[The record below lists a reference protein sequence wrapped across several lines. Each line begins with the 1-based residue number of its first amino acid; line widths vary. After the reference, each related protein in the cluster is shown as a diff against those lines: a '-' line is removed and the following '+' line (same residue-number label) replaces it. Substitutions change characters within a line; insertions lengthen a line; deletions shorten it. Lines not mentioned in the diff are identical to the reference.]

1 MTTANAPAVNSITSP
16 PSTQQP
22 NPQSPLLSA
31 STSNLS
37 LPITLPPLSN
47 LQNSQNLQ
55 QACLNKIAS
64 LNKIQSPPNS
74 TYPKQIPY
82 EVGDKP
88 ISMNYSSNQRQIHS
102 SQDDIKRNIPLSPQV
117 QQDHHLLQLPSRQL
131 LPSVQPMVQ
140 NVRSYPAN
148 NSKIFDYCEKIKEEF
163 SVLEYKVENNSREK
177 SELHLQYA
185 KHWEMAYQ
193 LNAEVHKQVDI
204 NNRYQAIINQLLPM
218 LTPNVQAGV
227 RQDMESIKSITD
239 STLPPPPQAPVLL
252 NDMREERITPPN
264 GVVRG
269 QLIEE
274 LDAKN
279 RGRGRPSK
287 VRMEAYKEELMHPQ
301 NSKRSRLDNEVM
313 ENSLSPRFPAQD
325 SMLLSQQ
332 FQNQNLATQHLN
344 TPPFI
349 SRRGSVPQIPP
360 PRSPTSV
367 SLPSVPRGLTLLNPD
382 SVKSATPKG
391 VQLIATLPHGEVVC
405 ALALSHPFHYVY
417 TGGRG
422 IVKIWD
428 VSNMNE
434 NRKGIN
440 VGSLDCLDNYIRAI
454 HITRDSK
461 TMIVGG
467 EARFIVICDISSGN
481 PTITGNLQT
490 PNQLTY
496 ALCTSK
502 DSSVCFSCCS
512 DGSINMW
519 DLHTLQLVKT
529 FDGHG
534 DSVTCCCLTPDG
546 QKLITGSLDK
556 TVRVWDITEGT
567 EHCQYTFN
575 SQIFSLGV
583 CPMEPIIAA
592 GLETSAVD
600 VRFLSNF
607 DMNRT
612 LRLHDSCV
620 LGLKYSP
627 NGSWFVT
634 SGKDHKWI
642 AWKSLTCETLFQ
654 QLENSSIL
662 SCDISRDGKYIVTGY
677 F

>member
-1 MTTANAPAVNSITSP
+1 MGANPPAPNTTQQLNSP
-16 PSTQQP
+16 PSNQQP
-22 NPQSPLLSA
+22 LPQSP
-31 STSNLS
+31 STKPNQQ
-37 LPITLPPLSN
+37 PITLPPLSN
-47 LQNSQNLQ
+47 LQSNPQNIQ
-55 QACLNKIAS
+55 QSS
-64 LNKIQSPPNS
+64 LTKIQSPPISNY
-74 TYPKQIPY
+74 TQNPY
-82 EVGDKP
+82 EHPDKP
-88 ISMNYSSNQRQIHS
+88 INPTLLQQNHS
-102 SQDDIKRNIPLSPQV
+102 LNNEDQLSIKRSIPLSPQV
-117 QQDHHLLQLPSRQL
+117 HHNDHHISVQYPSRQL
-131 LPSVQPMVQ
+131 PPTSMVQ
-140 NVRSYPAN
+140 NLRSNYPSST
-148 NSKIFDYCEKIKEEF
+148 SKYLTYEYCEKIKEEF
-163 SVLEYKVENNSREK
+163 QHVEFKLENHYREK
-177 SELHLQYA
+177 SELHTQYA

-239 STLPPPPQAPVLL
+239 STLPPPPQAPLLL
-252 NDMREERITPPN
+252 NDYRDDRISPPN
-264 GVVRG
+264 VPTRG
-269 QLIEE
+269 QLMDD
-274 LDAKN
+274 LDAKS

-287 VRMEAYKEELMHPQ
+287 VRIDAYKEEAIHPQ
-301 NSKRSRLDNEVM
+301 NNKRLRVENEM
-313 ENSLSPRFPAQD
+313 ENPLSPRFIPQD
-325 SMLLSQQ
+325 NMVPPPQ
-332 FQNQNLATQHLN
+332 FQNPNLAVQHSN
-344 TPPFI
+344 NSPFI
-349 SRRGSVPQIPP
+349 PRRGSVSQIPP
-360 PRSPTSV
+360 PRSPSAS
-367 SLPSVPRGLTLLNPD
+367 SLSTVPRGLTLLNPE
-382 SVKSATPKG
+382 SGKNAVPRG
-391 VQLIATLPHGEVVC
+391 VNLVATLPHGEVVC
-405 ALALSHPFHYVY
+405 ALALSHPFQYVY

-428 VSNMNE
+428 VSNLSD

-454 HITRDSK
+454 HISRDSK

-467 EARFIVICDISSGN
+467 ESRSIVVCDISSVN
-481 PTITGNLQT
+481 PTITGRLQT

-502 DSSVCFSCCS
+502 DSKVCFSCCS
-512 DGSINMW
+512 DGTINMW
-519 DLHTLQLVKT
+519 DLRTLQLKKT
-529 FDGHG
+529 FEGHG

-556 TVRVWDITEGT
+556 TVRVWDIKEGT

-592 GLETSAVD
+592 GLETSVVD

-634 SGKDHKWI
+634 SGKDHKWV
-642 AWKSLTCETLFQ
+642 AWRSLTCETLFQ

-662 SCDISRDGKYIVTGY
+662 SCDISRDGKYVVTG
-677 F
+677 